1 MNQVNY
7 DNYDYD
13 DFTEIEDML
22 TSDTPLYD
30 MLQVQKLLRKKIL
43 NEHRRILV
51 VEDDPV
57 FEPVWEHII
66 ASVDPKIEF
75 SWVSTPIQAQE
86 LIHRSNEEGKPYDLI
101 ISDIY
106 LSSTITGIDLWNRFG
121 NENNFLLISSI
132 DNYKIIEQA
141 KNVGKTPPPYI
152 QKPLNEKQCA
162 SAVKSLINPED

>member
-7 DNYDYD
+7 ETTYDYD

-51 VEDDPV
+51 VEDDG

-66 ASVDPKIEF
+66 ASVDPKIRLLG
-75 SWVSTPIQAQE
+75 SLHQY
-86 LIHRSNEEGKPYDLI
+86 KP
-101 ISDIY
+101 
-106 LSSTITGIDLWNRFG
+106 
-121 NENNFLLISSI
+121 
-132 DNYKIIEQA
+132 
-141 KNVGKTPPPYI
+141 KN
-152 QKPLNEKQCA
+152 
-162 SAVKSLINPED
+162 